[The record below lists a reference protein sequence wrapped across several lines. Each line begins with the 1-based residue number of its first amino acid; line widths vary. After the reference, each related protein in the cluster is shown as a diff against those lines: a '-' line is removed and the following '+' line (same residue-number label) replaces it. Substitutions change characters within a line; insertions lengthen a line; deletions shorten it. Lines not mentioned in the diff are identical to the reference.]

1 MKKGVQNHSL
11 KSSIITKA
19 LFGNVFYYSTLL
31 CFCLLFL
38 TGVRRTISSVK
49 EYELE
54 IETANMMRRM
64 TEKYRKMCLSKSTL
78 EEDAY
83 RAETKQSLVI
93 FGKKQ
98 SYKVSLLLYIFISI
112 NNLPWTSI
120 FMIDIQEWRR
130 IGHHCLQIWIRT
142 LSTIYQTK
150 VEFSLFKLWKFC

>member
-54 IETANMMRRM
+54 IETANMMRSM

-120 FMIDIQEWRR
+120 LYDRHTGMKENRPSSPSNLDTYSFHDLSNQ
-130 IGHHCLQIWIRT
+130 GWI
-142 LSTIYQTK
+142 
-150 VEFSLFKLWKFC
+150 